1 MYERGQ
7 LIMITQAIEK
17 FTNKMLQ
24 KTIDLQKKQIKI
36 HKEQVKRHEVL
47 LKQLMQELNY
57 PAWKIKA
64 VILANY
70 RNNDEDNTSTKR

>member
-1 MYERGQ
+1 MKLTETIERW
-7 LIMITQAIEK
+7 
-17 FTNKMLQ
+17 TNKMLQ
-24 KTIDLQKKQIKI
+24 KTIDLQKKQIKQ

-47 LKQLMQELNY
+47 LKQLMLELGY

-70 RNNDEDNTSTKR
+70 RNTNEDDTSTKK

>member
-1 MYERGQ
+1 
-7 LIMITQAIEK
+7 MITEIIDK
-17 FTNKMLQ
+17 FNNKMLQ
-24 KTIDLQKKQIKI
+24 KTIELQKKQIKI

-70 RNNDEDNTSTKR
+70 RNDNEDNSSKKK